1 MSEQD
6 NLPQEGTN
14 PELDTEVEETVA
26 DTETEDSQ
34 EDTGTDDVEALKQQL
49 AEANKAKA
57 AILQRAKK
65 AEQQLKKTKQ
75 PSQINSPAHSLE
87 DIEATVLKSQGIPD
101 DILRDM
107 KALAKVRGKSLLD
120 IQNDPI
126 ILTLKKQREDEEK
139 ASKAKLGVSKSTAA
153 VKKEVSFNTPG
164 LSDEEHKR
172 LWKEANGR

>member
-14 PELDTEVEETVA
+14 PELDTEVEETVT
-26 DTETEDSQ
+26 DTGTDDSQ
-34 EDTGTDDVEALKQQL
+34 EDTETDDVEALKQQL
-49 AEANKAKA
+49 AKERKAKA
-57 AILQRAKK
+57 DILQRAKK
-65 AEQQLKKTKQ
+65 AESQLKKSKQ

-139 ASKAKLGVSKSTAA
+139 AAKAKLGASKSTAQ
-153 VKKEVSFNTPG
+153 VKKEVSINAPG

-172 LWKEANGR
+172 LWREMNSR

>member
-6 NLPQEGTN
+6 NLPQDGTN

-26 DTETEDSQ
+26 DTGTEDSQ
-34 EDTGTDDVEALKQQL
+34 EDTDTDDVEALKQQL
-49 AEANKAKA
+49 AKANEAKA
-57 AILQRAKK
+57 AILRRAKK
-65 AEQQLKKTKQ
+65 AEQQLKDKK

-126 ILTLKKQREDEEK
+126 ILTLKKQREDEDK
-139 ASKAKLGVSKSTAA
+139 ANKAKLGASKSTAS

-172 LWKEANGR
+172 LWREANSR